1 MTPTPAPTR
10 PPRLLPGDTI
20 GLINPS
26 GAVYERAPY
35 DDTHA
40 RLKALGFQVK
50 EGAHLRARYGLTPEL
65 MIMMRY
71 SLDDWLALG
80 LDEETLAQVDDAQWP
95 RLFGTVSRVEVRAA
109 IAKCASNE
117 AP

>member
-1 MTPTPAPTR
+1 MLAVDPVSTLLPDVPERRRAPARALVTCL
-10 PPRLLPGDTI
+10 RLLVD
-20 GLINPS
+20 S
-26 GAVYERAPY
+26 GVTVTY
-35 DDTHA
+35 
-40 RLKALGFQVK
+40 
-50 EGAHLRARYGLTPEL
+50 LRMRYGLTPEL

-109 IAKCASNE
+109 IGKCASDE
-117 AP
+117 VP